1 MRAVY
6 AHGASEWC
14 NGSPWDAPP
23 EAAPWDA
30 RLPPRTRASGSSV
43 SLASLLFFF
52 PFLSFADEVDY
63 EEQGCSHFCWK
74 SDGLCVC
81 RGKEKVKLGLTRV
94 THGAL
99 PWAGKETGFAR
110 NTQ

>member
-1 MRAVY
+1 MVQRVAM
-6 AHGASEWC
+6 GC
-14 NGSPWDAPP
+14 
-23 EAAPWDA
+23 
-30 RLPPRTRASGSSV
+30 PPRGRPVGRPAAAQNPGFR
-43 SLASLLFFF
+43 LICFLGFFIIFF

-81 RGKEKVKLGLTRV
+81 RGKEKVKLGITRV